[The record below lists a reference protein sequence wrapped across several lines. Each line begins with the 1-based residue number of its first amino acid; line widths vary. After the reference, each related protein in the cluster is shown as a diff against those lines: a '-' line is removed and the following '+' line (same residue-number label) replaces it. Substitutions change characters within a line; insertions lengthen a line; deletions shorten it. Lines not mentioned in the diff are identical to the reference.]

1 MTAPILGA
9 TKTSHV
15 EDGIAATTL
24 QLSTDE
30 ITQLEEPYL
39 PHPMLD

>member
-15 EDGIAATTL
+15 EDGLAATKL
-24 QLSTDE
+24 ELSTDE
-30 ITQLEEPYL
+30 ISRLEEPYL
-39 PHPMLD
+39 PHRLLD